1 MLKTSAIGLSFN
13 TKKETKMTGPASHSA
28 FDNAQGQIFGII
40 MTGFGISLLQ
50 AAGLITGQAAGL
62 SFVISYATGVDFGLV
77 FFLVNL
83 PFYALAVARI
93 GWRFAV
99 RSLIAVTS
107 IAALSAVFP
116 RVMSYDVLEPHVAA
130 VLAGFCVGIGVIGLF
145 RHGSSGGGV
154 GILAYYIQE
163 KTGFRAG
170 WIQAMFDVVIFGL
183 AVFVIDGKALLAS
196 MLGAAVLNAFVS
208 FNHRADW
215 YVAR

>member
-1 MLKTSAIGLSFN
+1 MTS
-13 TKKETKMTGPASHSA
+13 
-28 FDNAQGQIFGII
+28 
-40 MTGFGISLLQ
+40 FGISLLH

-62 SFVISYATGVDFGLV
+62 SFLISYATGISFGLV

-83 PFYALAVARI
+83 PFYVLALTRI
-93 GWRFAV
+93 GWRFTA
-99 RSLIAVTS
+99 RSLCAVTAIS
-107 IAALSAVFP
+107 LLSSAFP
-116 RVMSYDVLEPHVAA
+116 QVVSYSTLQPHVAA

-170 WIQAMFDVVIFGL
+170 WLQAIFDVVIFSV
-183 AVFVIDGKALLAS
+183 AVFVIDGQAVLAS
-196 MLGAAVLNAFVS
+196 MLGAAVLNAFVA

>member
-1 MLKTSAIGLSFN
+1 MLKTSALWLSIN
-13 TKKETKMTGPASHSA
+13 SNGATKVTGTASHSA
-28 FDNAQGQIFGII
+28 FDNVQGQVFGII
-40 MTGFGISLLQ
+40 MTAFGISLLH

-62 SFVISYATGVDFGLV
+62 SFVISYATGVDFSLV

-93 GWRFAV
+93 GWRFAA
-99 RSLIAVTS
+99 RSLVAVTS
-107 IAALSAVFP
+107 ISLLSAVFP
-116 RVMSYDVLEPHVAA
+116 RVMSYDLLEPHVAA

-170 WIQAMFDVVIFGL
+170 WIQAMFDVVIFAL

>member
-1 MLKTSAIGLSFN
+1 MTKASAVSVSVNSQGA
-13 TKKETKMTGPASHSA
+13 TKMTGTASHSA
-28 FDNAQGQIFGII
+28 FDNAQGQLFGII
-40 MTGFGISLLQ
+40 MTAFGISLLH

-62 SFVISYATGVDFGLV
+62 SFVISYATGADFGLV

-93 GWRFAV
+93 GWRFAA
-99 RSLIAVTS
+99 RSLVAVTAIS
-107 IAALSAVFP
+107 LLTGAFP
-116 RVMSYDVLEPHVAA
+116 RVVSFSTLEPHVAA
-130 VLAGFCVGIGVIGLF
+130 VLAGFCIGIGVIGLF

-170 WIQAMFDVVIFGL
+170 WIQAMFDVVIFAL
-183 AVFVIDGKALLAS
+183 AVFVIDGKAVLAS